1 LTISL
6 TAVLLTGCSQKVH
19 VFNECPTIKP
29 LNKIENIDLVT
40 DKNGSLTLISSYKA
54 ITLIR
59 KLRVKEEYYDIETK
73 RLNEKIKEFK
83 EKQDE

>member
-1 LTISL
+1 MVL
-6 TAVLLTGCSQKVH
+6 LLTGCSQKVY

-29 LNKIENIDLVT
+29 LNKVENIDLIT
-40 DKNGSLTLISSYKA
+40 DENGSLTLISSYKA

-59 KLRVKEEYYDIETK
+59 NLRVKEKYYDTETK

-83 EKQDE
+83 EKQNE

>member
-1 LTISL
+1 MVL
-6 TAVLLTGCSQKVH
+6 LLTGCSQKAY

-29 LNKIENIDLVT
+29 LKKIENIDLVT
-40 DKNGSLTLISSYKA
+40 DENGSLTLISSYKA

-59 KLRVKEEYYDIETK
+59 KLRVKEKYYDTETI

-83 EKQDE
+83 RKQDE